1 MMKLIFGCVLM
12 MVGVIGGTGWLIA
25 YSNLVHPGGW
35 VSLFDIFEGIGYGTA
50 DKYIILLFYA
60 IAIIGIIISTRS
72 LKDDE

>member
-35 VSLFDIFEGIGYGTA
+35 VSFFDIFEGIGYGTA
-50 DKYIILLFYA
+50 DKYIILLFYV
-60 IAIIGIIISTRS
+60 IAIVGTIISIKAF
-72 LKDDE
+72 KDDK